1 MICGPCGLRMGQ
13 VASDGRSV
21 LEDRGDDEC
30 CCSHRCP
37 GDGDA
42 GSWLAVPGFRSTLL
56 GGTAGGHRVHWVG
69 SKAGT
74 ECGLLRI
81 LVALASV
88 CSEGHLQTLE
98 GGAEVVLVV
107 ACLVGTRAR

>member
-1 MICGPCGLRMGQ
+1 MMSAAAAIAAPAMVTPGAGWQSQGSGRHSW
-13 VASDGRSV
+13 VA
-21 LEDRGDDEC
+21 
-30 CCSHRCP
+30 P
-37 GDGDA
+37 QA
-42 GSWLAVPGFRSTLL
+42 
-56 GGTAGGHRVHWVG
+56 VHWVG

-88 CSEGHLQTLE
+88 CSEGHLETLE